1 MIVKNADF
9 HIKTNFDQ
17 RPASFEFTQN
27 NFELEGLKVSQHA
40 PRPLTAVSYTHLYRG
55 LHVGLALPTVA
66 VDREKEVKIMR
77 QASPAGN
84 HKLESAVVLH
94 TL

>member
-1 MIVKNADF
+1 M
-9 HIKTNFDQ
+9 
-17 RPASFEFTQN
+17 
-27 NFELEGLKVSQHA
+27 
-40 PRPLTAVSYTHLYRG
+40 YRG